1 MLLEN
6 WNRLQCRTFWWFLC
20 SKCPPKRNCCTAK
33 FTISPNAFIIPG
45 VTLRLQGVM
54 FVQFP
59 HHSIKSASRS
69 GSSTPF

>member
-33 FTISPNAFIIPG
+33 FTISPTGMEKAI
-45 VTLRLQGVM
+45 L
-54 FVQFP
+54 
-59 HHSIKSASRS
+59 
-69 GSSTPF
+69 GSLPC